1 MHIEIAKC
9 LVLFSGHCDLD
20 LDLVFRIIVSG
31 AYLLY
36 YLRKES
42 KIWYLE
48 ESQIWYLA
56 NPKFGIW
63 RHLEMT
69 KRRASS
75 LGPCDIDLDL

>member
-1 MHIEIAKC
+1 MHIDIAKC
-9 LVLFSGHCDLD
+9 LVIFSGHCDLD
-20 LDLVFRIIVSG
+20 LDLVFRIIVYG

-42 KIWYLE
+42 QIGIWR
-48 ESQIWYLA
+48 

-63 RHLEMT
+63 MHLEMT
-69 KRRASS
+69 KRRVPS